1 MYADNFPPL
10 TFADLSKAIQR
21 ESWGGLGQVDSSPN
35 YLCPDGT
42 NAPQNNPLNC
52 LSTETTP
59 GGGGFQPIFNQ
70 MAANAESPYYLTV
83 GGMQISMSTLIIG
96 GLVLLIGVGAMLG
109 GRR

>member
-1 MYADNFPPL
+1 MYSNDFPPI
-10 TFADLSKAIQR
+10 TFSDLAKAMQR
-21 ESWGGLGQVDSSPN
+21 ESWGGGLGQVT
-35 YLCPDGT
+35 CPDGSS
-42 NAPQNNPLNC
+42 APDALSC
-52 LSTETTP
+52 LPVETT

>member
-21 ESWGGLGQVDSSPN
+21 ESWGGLGQVT
-35 YLCPDGT
+35 CPDGSS
-42 NAPQNNPLNC
+42 AADALSC
-52 LSTETTP
+52 LPVETTP

>member
-1 MYADNFPPL
+1 MYSNDFPPI
-10 TFADLSKAIQR
+10 TFSDLAKAMQR
-21 ESWGGLGQVDSSPN
+21 ESWGLGQVT
-35 YLCPDGT
+35 CPDGSS
-42 NAPQNNPLNC
+42 APDALSC
-52 LSTETTP
+52 LPVETTG

-96 GLVLLIGVGAMLG
+96 GLVALIAVGAVLG

>member
-21 ESWGGLGQVDSSPN
+21 ESWGLGQVT
-35 YLCPDGT
+35 CPDGSS
-42 NAPQNNPLNC
+42 ASDALSC
-52 LSTETTP
+52 LPVETTGS